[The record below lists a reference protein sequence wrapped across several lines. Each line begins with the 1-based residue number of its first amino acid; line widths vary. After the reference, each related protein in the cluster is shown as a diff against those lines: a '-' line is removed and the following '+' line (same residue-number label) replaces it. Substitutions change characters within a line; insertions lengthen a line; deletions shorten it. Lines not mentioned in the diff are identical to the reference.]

1 MARRASSGI
10 KPGLLIGIAALVAA
24 AFFGGKAF
32 LGKRKDAYPNMASI
46 SMSDVMDGVSLR
58 DNEYV
63 VEGTVDEKFFHGD
76 SPNQVVS
83 LKVNSPSGDQFLGV
97 EIPANLTSFNIERAQ
112 RSRIKVRIREAGIA
126 VATGINPL

>member
-10 KPGLLIGIAALVAA
+10 NPGLLIGIAVFVAA

-32 LGKRKDAYPNMASI
+32 LGKQKDSFATMAPINME
-46 SMSDVMDGVSLR
+46 DVMDGVSLR

-63 VEGTVDEKFFHGD
+63 VEGTVDEKFYRD
-76 SPNQVVS
+76 ENPNQVVS
-83 LKVNSPSGDQFLGV
+83 LKVSAPSGEQFLGV
-97 EIPANLTSFNIERAQ
+97 EIPANLTSFNIERSQ
-112 RSRIKVRIREAGIA
+112 RYRMKVRIREGGIA

>member
-76 SPNQVVS
+76 NPNQVVS
-83 LKVNSPSGDQFLGV
+83 LKVNSPSGDQFLPV
-97 EIPANLTSFNIERAQ
+97 EIPANLTKFNVERAQ
-112 RSRIKVRIREAGIA
+112 RYRMKVRIREAGIA

>member
-10 KPGLLIGIAALVAA
+10 KPGLLIGIAAFVAI

-32 LGKRKDAYPNMASI
+32 LGKPKDSYSNMAPI
-46 SMSDVMDGVSLR
+46 PMSDVMDGVSLR

-63 VEGTVDEKFFHGD
+63 VEGTVDEKFFQGD
-76 SPNQVVS
+76 NANQVLS
-83 LKVNSPSGDQFLGV
+83 LKVDSPSGDQYLGV
-97 EIPANLTSFNIERAQ
+97 EIPANLTKFNIERAQ
-112 RSRIKVRIREAGIA
+112 RYRMKVRIREAGIA